1 MDERKFEQHLKQVVA
16 NISYEHQEGRMSAIS
31 LLASLIEKMPEELL
45 NAHAHSIF
53 LPLVMQKVNDNSKEC
68 RDGVEKCLVLFLTRC
83 SAQVLRSCHDY
94 TIRWSKSQGPL
105 LVASLQV
112 FGLFVETCANFLKKN
127 DFVTIWI
134 LRLKEILE
142 SNQSDWEVVY
152 FSIVSVE
159 KLSQKFGSFLQNDEQ
174 LYILITDRM
183 VDHHPWIKLATSRI
197 LKEVVGSDWANSFFS
212 NNLGIL
218 FRIIRN
224 LCFQLGSDEKEQNE
238 DLSELDIKILAS
250 LIPTISEKKHLCFS
264 EEDKEKG
271 ETSNPVVWLLKRL
284 SGIAKAKGTMRRM
297 AVFKCFAAFATKHT
311 EIVTPYVEL
320 MLEPLHRSSVE
331 ASNEAE
337 DDPVVTNKDG
347 TTDVVITE
355 ASLARDVI
363 HIIEETSADASDFL
377 KAYAAVKTRAM
388 EKKEER
394 KSEAKVE
401 AIRDPK
407 AFAVKRMKKQERE
420 KQRKKRRVEER
431 RRGRG
436 ATSKRRHM
444 S

>member
-1 MDERKFEQHLKQVVA
+1 MKQAVA
-16 NISYEHQEGRMSAIS
+16 NTSYEHQEGRMSAIN

-68 RDGVEKCLVLFLTRC
+68 RNGVEKCLILFLTRC

-94 TIRWSKSQGPL
+94 TTRWSKSQGPL
-105 LVASLQV
+105 LIASLQV
-112 FGLFVETCANFLKKN
+112 FGLFVETCTDFLKKN
-127 DFVTIWI
+127 DFVTTWV
-134 LRLKEILE
+134 LRLNEILE

-152 FSIVSVE
+152 FSTVSVE
-159 KLSQKFGSFLQNDEQ
+159 KLSKKFGSYLQKDEQ
-174 LYILITDRM
+174 IFILVIDRM

-197 LKEVVGSDWANSFFS
+197 LKELVRSEWANSFFS

-218 FRIIRN
+218 FKIVRN

-238 DLSELDIKILAS
+238 ELSELDIKILTS
-250 LIPTISEKKHLCFS
+250 IVPIICEQQHLCFS
-264 EEDKEKG
+264 QEDNEKG
-271 ETSNPVVWLLKRL
+271 ETSDPVLWLLKRL

-311 EIVTPYVEL
+311 EIVAPYLEL
-320 MLEPLHRSSVE
+320 MLEPLHRSTVE

-347 TTDVVITE
+347 TMDIVITE
-355 ASLARDVI
+355 ASLARDII
-363 HIIEETSADASDFL
+363 HMIEETSTDASQFL

-401 AIRDPK
+401 AIRDPQ